1 MLQES
6 ILLHKA
12 AKQVFDDLGYGKGK
26 RIPTIQSLRAEYA
39 VILGEKKK
47 AYAGYRE
54 AKSEMR
60 ELLVARENV
69 ERLLNVSAPACER
82 DAEREER

>member
-1 MLQES
+1 M
-6 ILLHKA
+6 HKA

-26 RIPTIQSLRAEYA
+26 RIPAIKSLRAEYA

-47 AYAGYRE
+47 AYAGYRD

-60 ELLVARENV
+60 ELLIACENV
-69 ERLLNVSAPACER
+69 GRLLNIPAPGRER
-82 DAEREER
+82 DTEREER